1 MRLPQKSHPTISITL
16 LAIFGVLSLAQFA
29 DAADRSLVSIGLY
42 PPQVNLKT
50 AKDHQA
56 LVVQAVYADGVTED
70 VTSKATFKLTGEN
83 CVKLEGSTVFPVADG
98 AGTLECSFNGQSTS
112 IPMTVKEATTPRPV
126 SFKLDVMPVF
136 MRTGCNSGSCHGAAS
151 GKDGFNLSLFGFD
164 PDGDHFRITR
174 EQLGR
179 RINLAVPEAS
189 MLVEKGTGQVPHTGG
204 KCYEVDSS
212 YCKDIVEW
220 IANKCPKDPEDIPY
234 CDSIALYPEQ
244 AVLDGAGTQQQ
255 LILLAHYSD
264 GTERDVTHLALFQS
278 SNDNSATV
286 DTKTGLISAAKR
298 GEAFIMARFA
308 THTVGSQMI
317 VLPKGLDFTLTDEKP
332 TNYIDELILLKLK
345 KLRMNPSP
353 VCSDEIFVRRI
364 YIDMVG
370 QLPPPEKFQAFLQDQ
385 DPEKRSKLINELIEQ
400 KEFTE
405 LWVSKWAEWLMMRSS
420 NQVSYKSII
429 LYYNWLA
436 EQIADNVPLD
446 QMVQE
451 LLTSSGGTFSEPAT
465 NYYELERDNLK
476 VAENVAQTF
485 MGMRI
490 QCAQCHN
497 HPFDRWTQ
505 NDYYNFAAF
514 FSQVGRKPAEDER
527 EQIIYNRGGGEV
539 KHPVTN
545 QNAIPVFLGGGKA
558 DVSSKDRRVV
568 MANWLA
574 SPENPFFAENFVN
587 RIWHH
592 FYGIGIIDPVDD
604 IRVSNPP
611 TNPEL
616 LKELAKRF
624 TESGYDYRQLIREIC
639 NSKTYQRSTE
649 RNSSNETDETNFA
662 HQTTR
667 RIKAESVLDMISQV
681 TETKDKFKGL
691 PLGSRAV
698 QIADGATSNYF
709 LTTFG
714 RATRETVCSCEVK
727 MEPSLSQA
735 LHLLNGDTS
744 NQKIASGPVVK
755 LFVTEKKPADDVI
768 KELYVRCL
776 SRQPTE
782 EELNKLRPLFA
793 EESNYKQAC
802 EDVFWALLNS
812 REFLFNH

>member
-1 MRLPQKSHPTISITL
+1 MRLQIKSHLAASITL
-16 LAIFGVLSLAQFA
+16 LAFFGVMSLAYNA
-29 DAADRSLVSIGLY
+29 DAADRSLVRIGLY

-50 AKDHQA
+50 AKDRQG

-70 VTSKATFKLTGEN
+70 VTSKAAFKLAGDN
-83 CVKLEGSTVFPVADG
+83 CVKLEGATVLPVADG
-98 AGTLECSFNGQSTS
+98 AGTLECTFNGQSAS
-112 IPMTVKEATTPRPV
+112 VPITVKEATAPRPV
-126 SFKLDVMPVF
+126 SFKLDVMPIF
-136 MRTGCNSGSCHGAAS
+136 MRTGCNSGSCHGAAR

-189 MLVEKGTGQVPHTGG
+189 LLVEKGTGQVPHTGG

-212 YCKDIVEW
+212 YCTDIVEW
-220 IANKCPKDPEDIPY
+220 ISNKCPKDPEDIPF

-244 AVLDGAGTQQQ
+244 AVLDGAGTQQK
-255 LILLAHYSD
+255 LTVLAHYSD
-264 GTERDVTHLALFQS
+264 GSERDVTHLALFQS

-286 DTKTGLISAAKR
+286 DTKTGLVTAAKR
-298 GEAFIMARFA
+298 GEAFVMARFA

-332 TNYIDELILLKLK
+332 SNYIDELVLLKLK

-353 VCSDEIFVRRI
+353 VCSDEIFIRRI

-370 QLPPPEKFQAFLQDQ
+370 QLPSPEQYTAFLQNQ
-385 DPEKRSKLINELIEQ
+385 DPDKRSKVIDELIEQ

-446 QMVQE
+446 QMVRE

-514 FSQVGRKPAEDER
+514 FAQVGRKQAEDSR
-527 EQIIYNRGGGEV
+527 EKIIYNRGGGEV

-545 QNAIPVFLGGGKA
+545 QNATPVFLGGGKP
-558 DVSSKDRRVV
+558 DVSGKDRRIV
-568 MANWLA
+568 MATWLA

-624 TESGYDYRQLIREIC
+624 TESGYDYRQLIRDIC

-649 RNSSNETDETNFA
+649 RNSTNETDETNFA

-744 NQKIASGPVVK
+744 NQKISSSNVIK
-755 LFVTEKKPADDVI
+755 TFVAEKKPADDVI
-768 KELYVRCL
+768 KELYLRCL
-776 SRQPTE
+776 SRQPLE